1 MSSTPDLVQES
12 GVIET
17 SISDHFSVYMV
28 LNLKL
33 PKQPRSYITV
43 RSFKNYNPML
53 FTADLVSKHETHL
66 QSIFT
71 ESDVDSKLS
80 ILNDALLSTLQT
92 HAPVKRSEFVIVRAP
107 ISLKI

>member
-12 GVIET
+12 GVIE
-17 SISDHFSVYMV
+17 SSLSDHFPVYMV

-43 RSFKNYNPML
+43 RSLKNYNPML
-53 FTADLVSKHETHL
+53 FTADLVSKHETLL
-66 QSIFT
+66 QSIFS
-71 ESDVDSKLS
+71 ESDVNSKLS
-80 ILNDALLSTLQT
+80 KLKDAYYPPYKLMHQLRQ
-92 HAPVKRSEFVIVRAP
+92 SEFVIVHAP